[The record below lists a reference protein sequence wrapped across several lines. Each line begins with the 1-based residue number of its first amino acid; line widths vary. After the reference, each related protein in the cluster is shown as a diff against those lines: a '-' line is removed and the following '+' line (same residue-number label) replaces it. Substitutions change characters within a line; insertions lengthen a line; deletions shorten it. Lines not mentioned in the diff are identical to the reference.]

1 MRLHAL
7 DGLEK
12 INRFSRTAAVLWSEI
27 QRLGAQTPGRP
38 LRVLDVGSGGGDV
51 AVEIARRAS
60 SAGLPLRVD
69 GCDISVAAVQLAA
82 GRARAEKLEN
92 VRFFVCGALA
102 DSIEAEYDVV
112 MCSLFLHH
120 FSEHEALQLLT
131 RLRSL
136 ARQVVLVDDLR
147 RTALGYGMAWLGC
160 RMLTRSP
167 IVHSDGPIS
176 VAAAFTPAEARAL
189 AERAGLVDVR
199 VQLHWPQRFL
209 LVGRPAK

>member
-1 MRLHAL
+1 MQLHAL

-12 INRFSRTAAVLWSEI
+12 INRFSRTASVLWSEI
-27 QRLGAQTPGRP
+27 QRLGAESPGCP

-51 AVEIARRAS
+51 AIEIARRAS
-60 SAGLPLRVD
+60 AAGLALRID
-69 GCDISVAAVQLAA
+69 GCDISAVAVEHAA
-82 GRARAEKLEN
+82 GRARAEKLDN
-92 VRFFVCGALA
+92 VRFFTCGALA
-102 DSIEAEYDVV
+102 DSIEGEYDVV

-120 FSEHEALQLLT
+120 FGEQEALQLLT
-131 RLRSL
+131 RLRSV
-136 ARQVVLVDDLR
+136 ARQAVLIDDLR
-147 RTALGYGMAWLGC
+147 RTVLGYGMAWLGC

-176 VAAAFTPAEARAL
+176 VAAAFTPSEAKAL

-199 VQLHWPQRFL
+199 VRLHWPQRFV